1 MTIIETSKLTKTYGN
16 YTAVDHVDLSVNSG
30 EIFGFL
36 GKNGAGKS
44 TFINMVTGI
53 IRPTSGTIKLFGNED
68 DAKSPNKR
76 KIGVLPDYS
85 TLYDDMTALQ
95 HLQFFAKILGVKKSK
110 DDFTS
115 ILERVALQDAID
127 TKAKKFSFGMKKKLG
142 IAQALVNDPKLLI
155 LDEPTSGIDANAV
168 LTIHDLI
175 REEAARGTTVFLTSH
190 NLDEVEKLCDQIA
203 IMNKGKIQAKGDM
216 ASLRYNYQQD
226 TSIKIKHSGINKQDQ
241 NAIEHILQP
250 ITKKV
255 EWSEKS
261 TSIILDTEAHI
272 PEVHRTFAT
281 KNVDIYRFDVIE
293 ASLEDIFKDFGREAS

>member
-44 TFINMVTGI
+44 TFINMMTGI
-53 IRPTSGTIKLFGNED
+53 IRPTSGTIKLFGNE
-68 DAKSPNKR
+68 AHAAHQR
-76 KIGVLPDYS
+76 KLGVLPDYS

-95 HLQFFAKILGVKKSK
+95 HLQFFGKILGVKKSK
-110 DDFTS
+110 EEYAS

-203 IMNKGKIQAKGDM
+203 IMNKGTIQAKGNM
-216 ASLRYNYQQD
+216 ASLRHNYQQD
-226 TSIKIKHSGINKQDQ
+226 TSITIKHSEINEQDRK
-241 NAIEHILQP
+241 AIEHILQP
-250 ITKKV
+250 IANKI

-261 TSIILDTEAHI
+261 TSILLDTEAHI

-281 KNVDIYRFDVIE
+281 KNVDIYRFDVFE